1 MYLAEVNLWNFR
13 KYGIDGASFEKSKP
27 GVSITFNE
35 GLNVLIGENDSG
47 KTAIV
52 DAIRYTLGTQSG
64 EWIRIEETDFHAEGE
79 SRARELKIECVF
91 RGFSDQE
98 AGHFLEWIGTED
110 INGTPSF
117 VLNVRLTA
125 QRKEDR
131 IVSELRAG
139 SDPIG
144 IVLDGDARA
153 LLRVTYLKP
162 LRDADAELTPGRR
175 SRFAHILRA
184 HSLFQKTDA
193 QRHELE
199 AIFAQANEAIEAY
212 FRERSDGSG
221 ATTLMNALN
230 GYIEAF
236 FSENEP
242 HTPTVSIS
250 GGELFDILQRLSLTL
265 DANPAGLG
273 AANLLFMASE
283 LLLLQSEEKHGSRL
297 ALIEELEAHLHPQ
310 AQLRLIRYLEEKSTR
325 GQFILTTHSTTMGS
339 SVPLQTLLICQGD
352 RVFPMA
358 SQFTKLDPKNY
369 DFLYRFLDATKAN
382 LFFARGVLLVEGDAE
397 NLLVPTLARIIDRP
411 LHRYGVSI
419 VNVGSTAFA
428 HFVRIFHRQD
438 GTLMGIKVALVTD
451 MDVKPTEWAE
461 ANGKT
466 VTPVDIE
473 AAKTSRV
480 QSLADFENVEVK
492 AYVSPNW
499 TLEYELA
506 LSPFRKELYRSILWA
521 EKIKNSSGGV
531 PQQSKRQEVDAKA
544 EKDFDEWLQTWTND
558 DRQNERIAYE
568 IYYRAMVE
576 NGISKSVTAQVFA
589 DHLERGLS
597 GPDANV
603 VRSQMQGAE
612 TLKYLLDAIYH
623 VTESREARNEG

>member
-1 MYLAEVNLWNFR
+1 
-13 KYGIDGASFEKSKP
+13 
-27 GVSITFNE
+27 
-35 GLNVLIGENDSG
+35 
-47 KTAIV
+47 
-52 DAIRYTLGTQSG
+52 
-64 EWIRIEETDFHAEGE
+64 
-79 SRARELKIECVF
+79 
-91 RGFSDQE
+91 
-98 AGHFLEWIGTED
+98 
-110 INGTPSF
+110 
-117 VLNVRLTA
+117 
-125 QRKEDR
+125 
-131 IVSELRAG
+131 
-139 SDPIG
+139 
-144 IVLDGDARA
+144 
-153 LLRVTYLKP
+153 
-162 LRDADAELTPGRR
+162 
-175 SRFAHILRA
+175 
-184 HSLFQKTDA
+184 
-193 QRHELE
+193 
-199 AIFAQANEAIEAY
+199 
-212 FRERSDGSG
+212 
-221 ATTLMNALN
+221 
-230 GYIEAF
+230 
-236 FSENEP
+236 
-242 HTPTVSIS
+242 
-250 GGELFDILQRLSLTL
+250 
-265 DANPAGLG
+265 
-273 AANLLFMASE
+273 
-283 LLLLQSEEKHGSRL
+283 
-297 ALIEELEAHLHPQ
+297 
-310 AQLRLIRYLEEKSTR
+310 
-325 GQFILTTHSTTMGS
+325 
-339 SVPLQTLLICQGD
+339 
-352 RVFPMA
+352 
-358 SQFTKLDPKNY
+358 
-369 DFLYRFLDATKAN
+369 
-382 LFFARGVLLVEGDAE
+382 
-397 NLLVPTLARIIDRP
+397 
-411 LHRYGVSI
+411 
-419 VNVGSTAFA
+419 
-428 HFVRIFHRQD
+428 
-438 GTLMGIKVALVTD
+438 MGIKVALVTD